1 MNLVELAADE
11 QHPSPCRFGNI
22 VDGHA
27 CYCHHEQG
35 PRKCPVW
42 RSYGEQADKWHN
54 RGDWDK
60 DEWNGG
66 CRLFRAPIKTN
77 RKRLVLPAP

>member
-1 MNLVELAADE
+1 MNLIELCYDE
-11 QHPSPCRFGNI
+11 QHDSPCRFGNI

-42 RSYGEQADKWHN
+42 RKYGEQADKWHN

-60 DEWNGG
+60 DAWDGG
-66 CRLFRAPIKTN
+66 CRFFIANKGATFGAGGDVR
-77 RKRLVLPAP
+77 